1 MAKEKVTMKKLDF
14 GPRRGVYIEIAPD
27 IAKFEY
33 PEKTITMYE
42 DYDLVYRTL
51 CGILYNFV
59 PTSGHPG
66 GSISSGRAVAGILF
80 HVLDYDIG
88 DPERA
93 DADIVSYAA
102 GHKAMGL
109 YAMWALRNEV
119 ARIGRASLLPKD
131 EKYQLRIEDLL
142 GFRRNPT
149 QETPLFAKH
158 RAKPLDGHP
167 TPQTPFIKL
176 STGASGVGVGSSF
189 GLAFGALDTYGAKA
203 PLVQIT
209 EGEGGM
215 TPGRVAE
222 ALATAA
228 TAQLWNIKFHVDWNQ
243 ASIDSNNV
251 CRIGEKPGDYVQ
263 WNPVDL
269 LYLHDWNVVYV
280 EKGHDFRH
288 VLAGLDVAKERL
300 NDQPTALV
308 CRTTK
313 GWQYG
318 IEGRKSHGAGHKF
331 CSPEYYKTL
340 EPFEKRFGVKFP
352 RYEGKPEPVA
362 VEQNFW
368 DTLLVV
374 RKALESN
381 RDLCEFF
388 AGRLAD
394 AKSRLAALAR
404 EKRANCP
411 DLGVIYTDA
420 ARAATIPPECTYQI
434 GAQVTLRG
442 ALGDTLN
449 YLNKK
454 SKGGFIGAAADLL
467 DSTSI
472 SNLGKGFPE
481 GLYNAISNPDAR
493 LIATGGICEDAMGA
507 FMSGVA
513 AYGTNV
519 GAGSSY
525 GAFIAPLEHIAARLH
540 GIGQQ
545 ARLHA
550 FGSPYHTF
558 IIVCGHAGLKTGED
572 GPTHADPQPL
582 QLLQENFPDDVMI
595 TLTPWDPQELYPL
608 TVEALKRRPAV
619 LAPFVTRPNE
629 PIMDRAKL
637 GLPPATASTKG
648 VYALRTAVPSA
659 KKPYHGTLVLQE
671 SGVTCTFLA
680 EVLPKIDEAGLNMN
694 IFYVS
699 SAELFSMLP
708 EREQEKIFPTALMAE
723 AMGITGFTLPTMY
736 RWITSKEG
744 RKRTLH
750 AFSKGHYL
758 GSGQA
763 HKVLEEAGLRGDG
776 QWKAV
781 KEYAAWMARRTAKAG
796 SGGAKRSAGAKS
808 PSAAKRPAKAAKR
821 PSRATKRPRRR

>member
-1 MAKEKVTMKKLDF
+1 MAKEKVTLKKLEL
-14 GPRRGVYIEIAPD
+14 GPRRGVYIEIAPEIEKFP
-27 IAKFEY
+27 IA
-33 PEKTITMYE
+33 EKDLKAFE
-42 DYDLVYRTL
+42 DYDLIYRTL

-66 GSISSGRAVAGILF
+66 GSISSGRHIAGILF

-88 DPERA
+88 DPERPE
-93 DADIVSYAA
+93 ADILSYAA

-119 ARIGRASLLPKD
+119 ARIGRPGLLPKD
-131 EKYQLRIEDLL
+131 EKFQLRLEDLL

-149 QETPLFAKH
+149 QETPLFATY

-167 TPQTPFIKL
+167 TPQTPFVKL

-189 GLAFGALDTYGAKA
+189 GLAFGAMDAYGEAA

-243 ASIDSNNV
+243 ASIDSNRV
-251 CRIGEKPGDYVQ
+251 CREGEKPGDYVQ
-263 WNPVDL
+263 WNPLDL
-269 LYLHDWNVVYV
+269 CYLHDWNVIYV

-288 VLAGLDVAKERL
+288 VLAALEVAKERI
-300 NDQPTALV
+300 NNQPTAIV
-308 CRTTK
+308 YRTTK

-340 EPFEKRFGVKFP
+340 GPFEKRYGVSFPKF
-352 RYEGKPEPVA
+352 EGKAAPVA

-368 DTLLVV
+368 DTLTVV
-374 RKALESN
+374 RKALEGN
-381 RDLCEFF
+381 RELCEFF
-388 AGRLAD
+388 AARLEE
-394 AKSRLAALAR
+394 AKKRLSALNRKKR
-404 EKRANCP
+404 EGCP
-411 DLGVIYTDA
+411 NLGVIYTDA
-420 ARAATIPPECTYQI
+420 VKADPIPAECTYQI
-434 GAQVTLRG
+434 GAQVTLRA
-442 ALGDTLN
+442 ALGDALN
-449 YLNKK
+449 YLNKA

-472 SNLGKGFPE
+472 SNLAKGFPE
-481 GLYNAISNPDAR
+481 GLYNAVSNPNAR
-493 LIATGGICEDAMGA
+493 LIACGGICEDGMGA

-525 GAFIAPLEHIAARLH
+525 GAFIAALEHIAARLH

-545 ARLHA
+545 ARHHA
-550 FGSPYHTF
+550 FGAPYHTF
-558 IIVCGHAGLKTGED
+558 MIVCGHAGLKTGED
-572 GPTHADPQPL
+572 GPTHADPQAL
-582 QLLQENFPDDVMI
+582 QLLEENFPDEVMI
-595 TLTPWDPQELYPL
+595 TLTPWDPQELYPM
-608 TVEALKRRPAV
+608 TVEALKKRPAIV
-619 LAPFVTRPNE
+619 APFVTRPSE
-629 PIMDRAKL
+629 TVMDRVKL
-637 GLPPATASTKG
+637 GIPPATAAVKG
-648 VYALRTAVPSA
+648 VYALRKAVKST
-659 KKPYHGTLVLQE
+659 KKSHHGTLVLQE
-671 SGVTCTFLA
+671 SGVTCTFMA
-680 EVLPKIDEAGLNMN
+680 EVLPRIDEEGLNMN
-694 IFYVS
+694 ILYIS
-699 SAELFSMLP
+699 SAELFSQLP
-708 EREQEKIFPTALMAE
+708 ESERERIFPQSLAAE

-736 RWITSKEG
+736 RWVTSKEG

-763 HKVLEEAGLRGDG
+763 HKVLEEAGLDGEG
-776 QWKAV
+776 QWKAI
-781 KEYAAWMARRTAKAG
+781 KAYAAWMARRTK
-796 SGGAKRSAGAKS
+796 
-808 PSAAKRPAKAAKR
+808 
-821 PSRATKRPRRR
+821 

>member
-14 GPRRGVYIEIAPD
+14 GSRRGVYINIGPD
-27 IAKFEY
+27 IDKFQF
-33 PEKTITMYE
+33 PEKTIKNFE

-66 GSISSGRAVAGILF
+66 GSISSGRHIAGVLF
-80 HVLDYDIG
+80 HTLDYDIG
-88 DPERA
+88 DPECAEA
-93 DADIVSYAA
+93 DLLSYAA

-119 ARIGRASLLPKD
+119 ARIGRAGLLPKD
-131 EKYQLRIEDLL
+131 EKFQLRFEDLL

-149 QETPLFAKH
+149 QETPLFAKYH
-158 RAKPLDGHP
+158 AKPLDGHP
-167 TPQTPFIKL
+167 TPATPFVKL

-189 GLAFGALDTYGAKA
+189 GLAFGAMDTFGEAA

-222 ALATAA
+222 AFATASA
-228 TAQLWNIKFHVDWNQ
+228 AQLWNIKFHIDWNQ
-243 ASIDSNNV
+243 ASIDSNRV
-251 CRIGEKPGDYVQ
+251 CREGDKPGEYVQ
-263 WNPVDL
+263 WDPVEFC
-269 LYLHDWNVVYV
+269 YLHDWNVIYV

-288 VLAGLDVAKERL
+288 VLAAIEVAKERI
-300 NDQPTALV
+300 NNQPTAIV
-308 CRTTK
+308 YRTTK

-352 RYEGKPEPVA
+352 KFDGKPAPVA

-368 DTLLVV
+368 DTILVV

-381 RDLCEFF
+381 RELCEFF
-388 AGRLAD
+388 AGRLD
-394 AKSRLAALAR
+394 EAKKRLKAANRA
-404 EKRANCP
+404 KRPGCP
-411 DLGVIYTDA
+411 NLGVVYTSA
-420 ARAATIPPECTYQI
+420 IKAEPIPSECTYQI
-434 GAQVTLRG
+434 GSQVTLRG
-442 ALGDTLN
+442 ALGDALN
-449 YLNKK
+449 YLNKA
-454 SKGGFIGAAADLL
+454 SNGAFIGAAADLL
-467 DSTSI
+467 ESTSI
-472 SNLGKGFPE
+472 SNLAKGFPE
-481 GLYNAISNPDAR
+481 GLYNAVSNPNAR
-493 LIATGGICEDAMGA
+493 LIACGGICEDGMGA

-525 GAFIAPLEHIAARLH
+525 GAFIAALEHIAARLH

-545 ARLHA
+545 ARRHYVGA
-550 FGSPYHTF
+550 PYNPF
-558 IIVCGHAGLKTGED
+558 MIVCGHAGLKTGED

-608 TVEALKRRPAV
+608 TVEALKKRPAV
-619 LAPFVTRPNE
+619 IAPFVTRPNE
-629 PIMDRAKL
+629 MVMDRAKL
-637 GLPPATASTKG
+637 RLPPATAAVKG
-648 VYALRTAVPSA
+648 VYALRKAVKSA
-659 KKPYHGTLVLQE
+659 KKPYHGTLVLQG
-671 SGVTCTFLA
+671 SGTTCTFMTD
-680 EVLPKIDEAGLNMN
+680 VLPKIDEAKLNMN
-694 IFYVS
+694 IYYVS

-708 EREQEKIFPTALMAE
+708 AAEQEKILPTALMAE
-723 AMGITGFTLPTMY
+723 AMGITGYTLATMY
-736 RWITSKEG
+736 RWVTSKEG
-744 RKRTLH
+744 RRRTLH
-750 AFSKGHYL
+750 AFMKGHYL

-763 HKVLEEAGLRGDG
+763 AKVLEEAGLHGEG

-781 KEYAAWMARRTAKAG
+781 KDYARAMARRGK
-796 SGGAKRSAGAKS
+796 
-808 PSAAKRPAKAAKR
+808 
-821 PSRATKRPRRR
+821 